1 MIQHDITE
9 FQPYY
14 IQIVSQLLESRPAPV
29 PDTYMQI
36 LPSLLQPPL
45 WAARSN
51 QPALTR
57 LIKAYVA
64 RAGAQ
69 IVANQ
74 GTFHQILGLV
84 QTLMVSKI
92 TDTFAFAILNAVIC
106 HVPKEKF
113 PEFVPVLTN
122 AALERFQKL
131 PAASNGKFLRG
142 LLTFLCLYM
151 AKHGPDM
158 LVDQLEGTQAGL
170 TEQFVTHV
178 MVPKLTVV
186 VADSTD
192 KKICQVGMTRLLCEC
207 ARATQVLAAGARAW
221 RRRASCCATRASGSA
236 TSRGRRTSST
246 SSFWR
251 RTTTP
256 PTWRCTTPRR
266 TRPAADPL
274 ADVPDVPRVRLA
286 ALAGPRR
293 AGPAARAPPVAS
305 LRQTYQL

>member
-207 ARATQVLAAGARAW
+207 ARATQFGCWSAGMEATCKLLRDTRVGLGDVAGAEDELDFEFL
-221 RRRASCCATRASGSA
+221 ASYNNSA
-236 TSRGRRTSST
+236 YMALHNAAQDKA
-246 SSFWR
+246 
-251 RTTTP
+251 
-256 PTWRCTTPRR
+256 
-266 TRPAADPL
+266 AADPL
-274 ADVPDVPRVRLA
+274 ADVPDVPAFVSQRLQALAAQAPRLA
-286 ALAGPRR
+286 H
-293 AGPAARAPPVAS
+293 PVAS